1 MTTTLAPRRRTTRR
15 AWLVP
20 TGLILLS
27 VIPIIAGAFRL
38 TELTGGAI
46 PTPQNARFLEA
57 PIPIVIHIV
66 SATIFS
72 VVGAFQFVP
81 GLRRR
86 RWRWGSWHR
95 LAGRL
100 LIPAG
105 LLSALSGLWMTV
117 FYELP
122 AGDGAALFV
131 LRLVFGTAMVASI
144 ALGVRAVMRRD
155 FVVHSEWM
163 TRAYAIGVAAGTQPI
178 LLIPSSL
185 FYPLT
190 DELPRAILMGSAWV
204 INLAVAEYVI
214 RRRVAVRGV
223 TR

>member
-1 MTTTLAPRRRTTRR
+1 VTTTLATRRPTTRR

-46 PTPQNARFLEA
+46 PTPQNTRFLEA
-57 PIPIVIHIV
+57 PIPIVTHIV

-72 VVGAFQFVP
+72 LLGAFQFVP
-81 GLRRR
+81 ALRRR
-86 RWRWGSWHR
+86 RWRLGSWHR
-95 LAGRL
+95 IAARV
-100 LIPAG
+100 LIAAG
-105 LLSALSGLWMTV
+105 LLSALSGLWMAV
-117 FYELP
+117 VYDLP
-122 AGDGAALFV
+122 AGDGDALLV

-144 ALGVRAVMRRD
+144 ALGVRAIMRRD

-163 TRAYAIGVAAGTQPI
+163 TRAYAIGVAAGTQP
-178 LLIPSSL
+178 LLLLPSSL
-185 FYPLT
+185 FFPLT

>member
-1 MTTTLAPRRRTTRR
+1 MTTTLATRRPTIKR

-20 TGLILLS
+20 TGLIVLS
-27 VIPIIAGAFRL
+27 AIPVIAGAFRF
-38 TELTGGAI
+38 TELTGGVI
-46 PTPQNARFLEA
+46 PTAQNSRFLEA

-72 VVGAFQFVP
+72 GVGAFQFAP

-86 RWRWGSWHR
+86 RSRWGNWHR

-122 AGDGAALFV
+122 PGDGAALFV
-131 LRLVFGTAMVASI
+131 LRLIFGTAMVVSI
-144 ALGVRAVMRRD
+144 GLGVRAIIRRD

-163 TRAYAIGVAAGTQPI
+163 TRAYAIGVAAGTQP
-178 LLIPSSL
+178 LLLLLSSL
-185 FYPLT
+185 FFSLT
-190 DELPRAILMGSAWV
+190 DELPRAVIMGSAWV

-214 RRRVAVRGV
+214 RSRAAVRMV
-223 TR
+223 TQ